1 MTSRLLSQII
11 SVLFLIFTVN
21 VVGALEFAPE
31 DKATIYDGLIDEVI
45 KKYEA
50 KACLSNSTCEAI
62 QKDVAFAC
70 MKAAYYKAFKQ
81 EFIKQMC
88 EQNLDPK
95 PHKVKHFLNQRF
107 FDVVR
112 SANGRQTYL
121 VKSN

>member
-31 DKATIYDGLIDEVI
+31 DKATIYGGLIDEVI
-45 KKYEA
+45 KKYEV